1 LQTPLSDHGEPRP
14 GVLARG
20 VQRVSR
26 WIRRLAFLLAI
37 LAVFTGIGFV
47 LFANSIPREEEKLGQ
62 KADAIVVLTGG
73 ASRIVDAI
81 ELLAAGHGK
90 KLLISGVNPNTSRA
104 ELVKT
109 NPEFERLF
117 DCCIDL
123 GHRAQNTIGNAFEA
137 SRWVRERK
145 FNSVILV
152 TSGWHM
158 PRALVETEKELPGVK
173 LIPHAVIS
181 EKMREQPWWSDP
193 ATARLLF
200 VEYVKYIV
208 AYVRVR
214 IDPLNIFGRI
224 ITGER

>member
-1 LQTPLSDHGEPRP
+1 MQTPYSDHGQQPP
-14 GVLARG
+14 GALTRG

-26 WIRRLAFLLAI
+26 WIRRLAFVASVLI
-37 LAVFTGIGFV
+37 VFAGIGFI
-47 LFANSIPREEEKLGQ
+47 LFANSIPRAEEKLTQ

-81 ELLAAGHGK
+81 ELLATGHGK

-109 NPEFERLF
+109 NPDFERLF

-137 SRWVRERK
+137 SRWVREKK

-181 EKMREQPWWSDP
+181 ERMREEPWWSDP

-214 IDPLNIFGRI
+214 IDPLNIFGRLI
-224 ITGER
+224 SGER